1 MRRMVIGLVLCGIA
15 YGALQGYLWYEVRRA
30 ADRFAQ
36 QVAPFAEVRYGGV
49 YTSLGGTVGLDDIT
63 IRPVMT
69 GDEFHIRALRV
80 EAPDLW
86 FYFTGARQMAQGGI
100 PEKLALE
107 LQGVGLDLD
116 SELFRLL
123 AQMQQMEPAQP
134 SGFPFEQLDALGCG
148 EQDSWGTDDYVR
160 AGLSRINLDLA
171 LRMQH
176 DPVAQIIAVSLNAAD
191 PALYRLDLRLNLNVS
206 SNRLQDVRQDVI
218 PPSNI
223 SYTDYGWYKLRN
235 AHCARLNDSTI
246 EAYVEHHLDLLKTRL
261 GVGLPPEAA
270 EAYRG
275 MMLNGGTVRV
285 ALQPAPGTSLAGL
298 GLYKP
303 ADAMELLGMTI
314 AINGVNVEYDRIDW
328 RETEPLTAAAPAPE
342 GVARTTPP
350 RRPATAMTKAPP
362 SASRYQAVDLAR
374 LSPHLHKPIRV
385 TTRDGRV
392 REGVLT
398 AVEGSRIEVTL
409 QHSRGRLAFP
419 VENKDIKRV
428 EVGYP

>member
-1 MRRMVIGLVLCGIA
+1 MRRMVIGLALLCGIA
-15 YGALQGYLWYEVRRA
+15 YGALQGYLWYEVKRA
-30 ADRFAQ
+30 ADRFAR

-49 YTSLGGTVGLDDIT
+49 YTSLGGTLGLDDIT

-69 GDEFHIRALRV
+69 EDEFHIRALRV

-86 FYFTGARQMAQGGI
+86 FYFTGARQMAEGGI
-100 PEKLALE
+100 PENLALE
-107 LQGVGLDLD
+107 LQGVGLDMD

-123 AQMQQMEPAQP
+123 TQMQQMEPAQP
-134 SGFPFEQLDALGCG
+134 SAFPFEQLDALGCG
-148 EQDSWGTDDYVR
+148 EQDSWGPDDYVR

-176 DPVAQIIAVSLNAAD
+176 DPVAQTMAVSMNVAD
-191 PALYRLDLRLNLNVS
+191 PALYRLDFSLNLGVS
-206 SNRLQDVRQDVI
+206 SNRLQDVRTDVMHHGT
-218 PPSNI
+218 I
-223 SYTDYGWYKLRN
+223 SYTDHGWYKLRN
-235 AHCARLNDSTI
+235 AHCARLNGGSA
-246 EAYVEHHLDLLKTRL
+246 EAYVDRHLELLKTRL

-303 ADAMELLGMTI
+303 ADAMDLLGMTI
-314 AINGVNVEYDRIDW
+314 AINGVKVDGGQIEW
-328 RETEPLTAAAPAPE
+328 LAPESVAAAAPEGAAP
-342 GVARTTPP
+342 TTLS
-350 RRPATAMTKAPP
+350 RRPATAMAKAPP

-374 LSPHLHKPIRV
+374 LSLHLHKPIRV

-419 VENKDIKRV
+419 VENGDIKRV
-428 EVGYP
+428 EVRLQ